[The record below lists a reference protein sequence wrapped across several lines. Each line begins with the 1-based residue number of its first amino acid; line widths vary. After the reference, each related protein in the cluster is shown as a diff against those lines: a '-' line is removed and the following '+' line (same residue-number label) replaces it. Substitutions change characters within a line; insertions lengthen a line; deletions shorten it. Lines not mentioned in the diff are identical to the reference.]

1 MNRIV
6 SSGLICVKNRLNVE
20 FSLCKIEYTLYEN
33 GAFKYVFT
41 PYYDVIKLLDDDI
54 FQGIPGIELELKKK
68 EYIREN
74 IVPTFIS
81 ERVPSEN
88 RENFHELIE
97 EVGLT
102 YMDPI
107 EYLIRSKLKYSGD
120 CLYIKPFIERKI
132 INLNTLVSKSNS
144 LGTTKIILDNLAAGN
159 KIVIGDD
166 LIENNRITFI
176 TLEYIYEKS
185 YQDVKVK
192 QQKGIY
198 KAKNEGK
205 YCGRKP
211 IKVDEL
217 LFLEQIDL
225 LNNNDT
231 NLDDALK
238 KLNISKSTF
247 YRLKKK
253 YHQ

>member
-1 MNRIV
+1 M
-6 SSGLICVKNRLNVE
+6 G
-20 FSLCKIEYTLYEN
+20 
-33 GAFKYVFT
+33 
-41 PYYDVIKLLDDDI
+41 
-54 FQGIPGIELELKKK
+54 
-68 EYIREN
+68 
-74 IVPTFIS
+74 
-81 ERVPSEN
+81 
-88 RENFHELIE
+88 
-97 EVGLT
+97 
-102 YMDPI
+102 
-107 EYLIRSKLKYSGD
+107 
-120 CLYIKPFIERKI
+120 
-132 INLNTLVSKSNS
+132 SKSNS

-217 LFLEQIDL
+217 LFLEQIEL